1 MVFITYLQFSIPI
14 FIQNVTKFGETE
26 TKLLVAFTSIWKT
39 LSSIDQH
46 TVILS
51 WHSKVEDILRPLRT
65 SDFVSKSFPKKTIND
80 RYIELLQV
88 RWFTVDTKIR
98 FRLEHNQ
105 TIASLLE
112 DPNLIYILDNYEV
125 ELTKVKIKYTETVIA
140 VW

>member
-14 FIQNVTKFGETE
+14 FIQNVTEFGETE

-80 RYIELLQV
+80 RYIELLQM
-88 RWFTVDTKIR
+88 RWFTADTKIS
-98 FRLEHNQ
+98 FRLGHNQ
-105 TIASLLE
+105 TITTRKSKPYLHFG
-112 DPNLIYILDNYEV
+112 
-125 ELTKVKIKYTETVIA
+125 
-140 VW
+140 